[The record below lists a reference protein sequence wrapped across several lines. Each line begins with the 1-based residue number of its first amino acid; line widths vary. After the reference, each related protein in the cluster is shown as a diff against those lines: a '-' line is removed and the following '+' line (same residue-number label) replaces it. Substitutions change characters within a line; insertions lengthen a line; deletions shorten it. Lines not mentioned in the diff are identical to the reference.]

1 MEIQLWT
8 KGKEEEFF
16 RTYLKRVKPEKLFY
30 YLKEEELYYA
40 YYPKSYKGKKTT
52 LQSRNTLIGEYTEEC
67 VQKLL
72 NNIVED
78 SSKEPQFK
86 KCLKAQ
92 IPELL
97 STLYVK
103 NLDWVVTLLQI

>member
-40 YYPKSYKGKKTT
+40 YYPKSYKGKKN
-52 LQSRNTLIGEYTEEC
+52 NTSK
-67 VQKLL
+67 QKHSYRR
-72 NNIVED
+72 IH
-78 SSKEPQFK
+78 
-86 KCLKAQ
+86 
-92 IPELL
+92 
-97 STLYVK
+97 
-103 NLDWVVTLLQI
+103 